1 MVSFIVDELHI
12 FSGFYGA
19 SNPVNSSDW
28 VQLTW
33 HCDVFADLIRDP
45 KVVATGVG
53 VLILNAVLIFGQ
65 WKFLD
70 WSQRKKAAIADK
82 NVVKMGVKSELS
94 KTSERSSM
102 ALDQKPGLFGT
113 IWTNMGEIFN
123 QMRDIGKNTD
133 YVEGNSLG
141 EGRVLG
147 EGSRNKEDRPFRE
160 RLASIRKAATERQ
173 SQVLNVADA
182 PLIPQKRVGR
192 VLEPYK
198 EEFLVK
204 AAEQSIKLPD
214 NKVVRGRVGEI
225 EVTPSSSNG
234 NREKGSDDGS
244 GGSGRGRLVR
254 KSNSPAEQD
263 GGEVYVPAHTDYG
276 KNLRVRDEA
285 EATTSSRSPLKSL
298 AGNRLAGVSQR
309 PGIDNKDFR
318 TSRTHPLRQMYGVD
332 IIKTKKETMWV
343 NRDADQRDELS
354 TSGIKEGHRKYG
366 ELKLVDESVEA
377 GKRDTSRF
385 KCKEVD
391 YWANPGGQSNVSSK
405 PVNGVEIFEEIYT
418 DPGEDEFSHNGVLWM
433 RDVDGVF
440 VKNLPNSNVSLS
452 SQIVGNAWKPMN
464 EQQSSMKLENLSL
477 TSTQEDGHTPTG
489 ARWRTKSRV
498 PLQKG
503 GQNLNKPA
511 YNYRHL
517 VLQHEKNDIPLEK
530 FGPSQSKPPPS
541 MQPPVQAE
549 EALQGEQKL
558 SSFNEVTK

>member
-1 MVSFIVDELHI
+1 M
-12 FSGFYGA
+12 
-19 SNPVNSSDW
+19 
-28 VQLTW
+28 
-33 HCDVFADLIRDP
+33 
-45 KVVATGVG
+45 ATGVG

-82 NVVKMGVKSELS
+82 NLVKMGVKSELS

-102 ALDQKPGLFGT
+102 TLNKKPDLFGT
-113 IWTNMGEIFN
+113 IWTNMGEFFN
-123 QMRDIGKNTD
+123 QMQDIGKNTNN
-133 YVEGNSLG
+133 VEGNPLG
-141 EGRVLG
+141 EGRILG
-147 EGSRNKEDRPFRE
+147 EGSRNKEDRPFSE

-182 PLIPQKRVGR
+182 PLVPQKRVGR

-214 NKVVRGRVGEI
+214 NKVVRDRVGVI
-225 EVTPSSSNG
+225 EGTPSPSNG
-234 NREKGSDDGS
+234 KREKGSDDGS
-244 GGSGRGRLVR
+244 GGNGRGRLVR

-263 GGEVYVPAHTDYG
+263 GRDVYVPAYTDYG
-276 KNLRVRDEA
+276 QNLRIRDEA

-298 AGNRLAGVSQR
+298 AGNRLAGVSKR

-318 TSRTHPLRQMYGVD
+318 TSRTHPLRQMREVD
-332 IIKTKKETMWV
+332 IIETNKHIMWV

-354 TSGIKEGHRKYG
+354 TSGIKEGYRKYG
-366 ELKLVDESVEA
+366 EFKLVDESVEA
-377 GKRDTSRF
+377 GEKETSRF

-391 YWANPGGQSNVSSK
+391 YWANPGGQNNVSSK

-418 DPGEDEFSHNGVLWM
+418 DPGEDQFSHNGVLWM

-440 VKNLPNSNVSLS
+440 VKHLPNSNASLS
-452 SQIVGNAWKPMN
+452 SQIVGSALKLMN
-464 EQQSSMKLENLSL
+464 EQQSSMKLENLGL

-489 ARWRTKSRV
+489 ARWRSKSKV

-503 GQNLNKPA
+503 RQNLNAPA

-530 FGPSQSKPPPS
+530 FGPSQSKPTAS
-541 MQPPVQAE
+541 LQPPVQAE

-558 SSFNEVTK
+558 SSSNEVTK